1 MLDAL
6 VSRAS
11 VALQATVKIRDLV
24 WEIKYWELRG
34 LNNVNSKLFLQ
45 WNEYK
50 RLHCDVFHCILV
62 SVPRL
67 TFFFWLYCITTF
79 TPFIQL
85 FIRRSQGSLVIRC
98 GRVLDQSQQECCFR
112 RNSNPL
118 QIFPA
123 LAQAGNFFFLSR
135 RSARKKLYNF
145 PFKSGYVVASHA
157 NVLRGSS
164 RVPTLRLIAW
174 RSPKNVCMGG

>member
-1 MLDAL
+1 MNTKDL
-6 VSRAS
+6 
-11 VALQATVKIRDLV
+11 TVMYSTV
-24 WEIKYWELRG
+24 FWC
-34 LNNVNSKLFLQ
+34 LFLV
-45 WNEYK
+45 
-50 RLHCDVFHCILV
+50 LL
-62 SVPRL
+62 
-67 TFFFWLYCITTF
+67 FFWLYCITTF

-164 RVPTLRLIAW
+164 RVPTLRLIA
-174 RSPKNVCMGG
+174 